1 MVNLSICSIM
11 KELNKVVMK
20 NTTHLLSED
29 AVWESVF
36 VSVIACR

>member
-11 KELNKVVMK
+11 KELNKVIMK
-20 NTTHLLSED
+20 NTAHLLSED